1 MECCPGM
8 RSEHVTRTSFTMF
21 PKVRVPSQSVHLW
34 VMLLCTPVLTRTS
47 EPVSED
53 LQNFTAATAPGN
65 WTGATMQLQPEGLT
79 TAKVQTETP
88 TSNYTGVSCVALLP
102 PRGGSFYVESGTGMS
117 VGSSLV
123 FWCREG
129 FQLLGSHKIHCL
141 VRNGNARW
149 SDYLPEC
156 QGELRVAPPP
166 WLPHHFFSHPSHPQA
181 GGPWIESRSVGVG
194 GERHRHP
201 GHVALL
207 PGVLPAGTL
216 QQHQRCRQQA
226 QRKVFSPSQAAIIN
240 QSIMAGK
247 RRRRVGELP
256 PSQHLPSVSED
267 GSRQRPLPAWR
278 PRGIGQQRI
287 SQEPRESSK
296 GAPTGGLPLR
306 VTALPARG
314 PAAGPA
320 SDSTLC
326 PALPAPSHAST
337 PSASQHGGVPRAHV
351 PPLPQHLCAR
361 LPPPPAAARPGAHLP
376 RHRTHTPAA
385 LALSWTQTAGKMD
398 ACCRG

>member
-156 QGELRVAPPP
+156 QAIPRLEDRGLRVAV
-166 WLPHHFFSHPSHPQA
+166 LASVVSAIVILAMSLSFLVCCLQERCSNTKDVVSRRREKSSARHKQPS
-181 GGPWIESRSVGVG
+181 S
-194 GERHRHP
+194 
-201 GHVALL
+201 
-207 PGVLPAGTL
+207 
-216 QQHQRCRQQA
+216 
-226 QRKVFSPSQAAIIN
+226 IN
-240 QSIMAGK
+240 QSWLEREEDEWENFPPPNIFPLSQRMAADSALYLPGGLGGLDNRGYHRSQESLLK
-247 RRRRVGELP
+247 APPPGVYRSESQLYPHVVLQRGLP
-256 PSQHLPSVSED
+256 PTAPSAPLYLHLPT
-267 GSRQRPLPAWR
+267 PAH
-278 PRGIGQQRI
+278 PQPHSMGGYPVPMYPPYPNTCVPAFHHHQQ
-287 SQEPRESSK
+287 QHVP
-296 GAPTGGLPLR
+296 APTYPDTAPTPLQ
-306 VTALPARG
+306 PW
-314 PAAGPA
+314 
-320 SDSTLC
+320 
-326 PALPAPSHAST
+326 H
-337 PSASQHGGVPRAHV
+337 
-351 PPLPQHLCAR
+351 
-361 LPPPPAAARPGAHLP
+361 
-376 RHRTHTPAA
+376 
-385 LALSWTQTAGKMD
+385 
-398 ACCRG
+398 